1 MRGCSILVIVAFIFF
16 AFIYAISQIDKGD
29 IARLALRIATIARV
43 ESPTSGSGVALVPST
58 RTPIPLNPTQAPP
71 TPTLIW
77 PTATPVPP
85 SQRQIL
91 ASVTPVPPTNTL
103 IPPTATPLLPTAT
116 PLPPTATPL
125 PPTATPIPPTAT
137 PIPPTA
143 TPLLPTATPIPPTA
157 TPLPPTATPIPPTAT
172 PVPPTQPRFLVRRIS
187 PPLRRQTRDVVNL
200 RSGPGTAYEKLGS
213 LQGNTQLHIIG
224 QSEDWYVIAYNGRE
238 AFLASWLTFDL
249 PTATPVVLRTST
261 PTVSVRRF
269 SSPLRKYTH
278 GELNLRSGPGTN
290 YGRVGALGAGASL
303 QVLGQSG
310 DWYLLQ
316 HNGRDA
322 FAASWLVHDSPP
334 APRRQQP
341 AQQQPAQQQPVQQQP
356 AQQQPAQ
363 QQPAQQQPAQQQP
376 VQQPV
381 PQQPAYSCST
391 RKTCGQMSSCA
402 EARYHLTVC
411 GNSRLDGNSD
421 GVPCERICR

>member
-77 PTATPVPP
+77 PTTTPVPP

-278 GELNLRSGPGTN
+278 GELNLRSGPGTS
-290 YGRVGALGAGASL
+290 YGRVGALGAGVSL

-310 DWYLLQ
+310 DWYLVR

-322 FAASWLVHDSPP
+322 YAASWLVHNSLP
-334 APRRQQP
+334 APR
-341 AQQQPAQQQPVQQQP
+341 QQP

-376 VQQPV
+376 A
-381 PQQPAYSCST
+381 PQQPAYSCNCS
-391 RKTCGQMSSCA
+391 KTCGAMSSCQ
-402 EARYHLTVC
+402 EAYYQLNNC
-411 GNSRLDGNSD
+411 GCRKRDSDKD
-421 GVPCERICR
+421 GVPCESICPGG

>member
-1 MRGCSILVIVAFIFF
+1 M
-16 AFIYAISQIDKGD
+16 
-29 IARLALRIATIARV
+29 
-43 ESPTSGSGVALVPST
+43 
-58 RTPIPLNPTQAPP
+58 
-71 TPTLIW
+71 
-77 PTATPVPP
+77 
-85 SQRQIL
+85 
-91 ASVTPVPPTNTL
+91 
-103 IPPTATPLLPTAT
+103 
-116 PLPPTATPL
+116 
-125 PPTATPIPPTAT
+125 
-137 PIPPTA
+137 
-143 TPLLPTATPIPPTA
+143 
-157 TPLPPTATPIPPTAT
+157 
-172 PVPPTQPRFLVRRIS
+172 
-187 PPLRRQTRDVVNL
+187 RRQTRDVVNL

-363 QQPAQQQPAQQQP
+363 QRGALLSA
-376 VQQPV
+376 
-381 PQQPAYSCST
+381 CSVV
-391 RKTCGQMSSCA
+391 GGA
-402 EARYHLTVC
+402 GGIL
-411 GNSRLDGNSD
+411 
-421 GVPCERICR
+421 I